1 MIYGYCRCS
10 TDETKQDIARQERE
24 LISLGVE
31 KANIFTEYAHGTDRD
46 RVEFNRLLDLI
57 VSGDTV
63 VATELSRI
71 TRPTKDLIDILEVAK
86 DKHIKL
92 VLGSFICD
100 CSADELDPMTEA
112 FLKIAGVFA
121 ELELK
126 MTRARIKSGMAN
138 AKAKGQRIGRTE
150 TTIDSIPDN
159 FFRHYPR
166 LKAKAINKTEF
177 AKITGLS
184 RPSIDKYIRIAEQ
197 QSA

>member
-31 KANIFTEYAHGTDRD
+31 KSNIFTEYAHGTDRD

-71 TRPTKDLIDILEVAK
+71 TRSTKDLIDILEVAK

-92 VLGSFICD
+92 ILGGFVCD
-100 CSADELDPMTEA
+100 FSSDELDPITEGM
-112 FLKIAGVFA
+112 LKMMGVFA
-121 ELELK
+121 EME
-126 MTRARIKSGMAN
+126 RNIISQRVKSGMKN
-138 AKAKGQRIGRTE
+138 AKAKGKKIGRPE
-150 TTIDSIPDN
+150 TTKDNIPEKFWKYYKLYQDKQLN
-159 FFRHYPR
+159 I
-166 LKAKAINKTEF
+166 AEF
-177 AKITGLS
+177 ARVMGCARSTIYRYLKITNN
-184 RPSIDKYIRIAEQ
+184 Q
-197 QSA
+197 F